1 VAEGPLQDMTV
12 TRKQCE
18 VTFVFTKGE
27 QRFFQGKKMTQPD
40 HCYALNAGSGFV
52 KSERK
57 QPAKIDSR
65 IVPLG
70 LNSKLQYLHE
80 PCVEEVDRS

>member
-1 VAEGPLQDMTV
+1 VLTEEVVTQQQALAVTEGPLQNVTI

-18 VTFVFTKGE
+18 ATFVFTKGE
-27 QRFFQGKKMTQPD
+27 QQIIEGKSARD
-40 HCYALNAGSGFV
+40 ARDRFV

-57 QPAKIDSR
+57 QLTDIDSS

-70 LNSKLQYLHE
+70 LNSEL
-80 PCVEEVDRS
+80 R